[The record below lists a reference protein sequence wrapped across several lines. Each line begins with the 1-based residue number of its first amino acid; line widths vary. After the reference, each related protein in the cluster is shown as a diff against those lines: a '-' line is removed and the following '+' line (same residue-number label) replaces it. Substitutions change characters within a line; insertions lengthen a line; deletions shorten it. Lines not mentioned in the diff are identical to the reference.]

1 MGSCPDTDIDL
12 VLISLGDNDSG
23 KQLINSQIKRN
34 GNCFYKINQ
43 LTVKTLR

>member
-12 VLISLGDNDSG
+12 HIDIIKRVNDSG

-34 GNCFYKINQ
+34 GNCFYN
-43 LTVKTLR
+43 